1 MREDIEGGNCSSWPT
16 MAAGGF
22 SGARVSHSSAQK
34 GRLPDVA
41 REVELVICVKVRI
54 IGHREFCTQEGY
66 DGYRV
71 FRDKTLGRLQGGITR

>member
-22 SGARVSHSSAQK
+22 SGARVSHSFAQE

-41 REVELVICVKVRI
+41 REVELGSQK
-54 IGHREFCTQEGY
+54 GHLLAVAQ
-66 DGYRV
+66 
-71 FRDKTLGRLQGGITR
+71 KI